1 MKKQQEMS
9 AYEFAQMNKFV
20 DCLYQQYGQGLEQ
33 EECQSIAW
41 LEYIKTRK
49 ELGEFYNRE
58 LLWINA
64 RKAIVEAFQ
73 KERKSRNCKYR
84 LEGMLSL
91 NMTFEEGKEPVYSR
105 LFPIQGNFVNTSCF
119 WMDMRNCGELSYQ
132 ILRHLYRG
140 EEDWEIIRALRLTI
154 DQYFQ
159 IKYELREMLMEY
171 EEFSDAEI

>member
-20 DCLYQQYGQGLEQ
+20 DRLYQQYGQGLEQ

-73 KERKSRNCKYR
+73 KERKSRTCKYR

-105 LFPIQGNFVNTSCF
+105 LFPIQGNFVNRF
-119 WMDMRNCGELSYQ
+119 CGIFIAERQTGKLFGRFG
-132 ILRHLYRG
+132 LR
-140 EEDWEIIRALRLTI
+140 
-154 DQYFQ
+154 
-159 IKYELREMLMEY
+159 
-171 EEFSDAEI
+171 

>member
-73 KERKSRNCKYR
+73 KERKSRNCK
-84 LEGMLSL
+84 
-91 NMTFEEGKEPVYSR
+91 
-105 LFPIQGNFVNTSCF
+105 
-119 WMDMRNCGELSYQ
+119 
-132 ILRHLYRG
+132 
-140 EEDWEIIRALRLTI
+140 
-154 DQYFQ
+154 
-159 IKYELREMLMEY
+159 
-171 EEFSDAEI
+171 